1 MFIAYHREVPTA
13 LHPPLYPL
21 LVAAVSALGVTDF
34 ATQRAL
40 VGALLAAAIAIC
52 AGLLGRR
59 LGGPRVG
66 LIAAALAAL
75 MPSLIAAAG
84 SGESEP
90 LFGVIV
96 LSTLLLAYRAAERQ
110 AFTPTIAVGALIGL
124 AILTRSEGTIMLLIL
139 PIIAWLSRGTR
150 GAWWRM
156 AAGFAACAVIV
167 SPWLIRN
174 ATVVGSPVVSTNLG
188 TLVAGANCR
197 STYYGAHVG
206 DWRHCY
212 APLQPGPTSADEA
225 RWSSDLVTRGV
236 TYARQHAGRVPV
248 VVLTRVMTE
257 WSLGSLPSWD
267 LPYGMSSGLHWIA
280 IGVYFPI
287 LVLGAAGGVIL
298 RRRRITIAFL
308 LVPVLLTTT
317 ISAIG
322 WGSTRFRYTSELVL
336 VILAAVTLEQLGWA
350 RTPASAILGAA
361 HRPRRRSARSL
372 TIPGPRCAMPG
383 NARRS

>member
-1 MFIAYHREVPTA
+1 MATA

-21 LVAAVSALGVTDF
+21 LVAAVSALGVTGY
-34 ATQRAL
+34 ATERTL
-40 VGALLAAAIAIC
+40 LGALLQAAIAIC
-52 AGLLGRR
+52 VGLLGRR

-90 LFGVIV
+90 MFGVIT
-96 LSTLLLAYRAAERQ
+96 LSALLLAYRAAERQ
-110 AFTPTIAVGALIGL
+110 AFTPTIVVGALIGI

-139 PIIAWLSRGTR
+139 PMVAWLGRGTQ

-156 AAGFAACAVIV
+156 AAGLAACAVIV

-174 ATVVGSPVVSTNLG
+174 AQVLGSPVVSTDLG

-197 STYYGAHVG
+197 STYYGTYVG

-212 APLQPGPTSADEA
+212 APRQPGPTSADEA
-225 RWSSDLVTRGV
+225 RWSRDLVTHGV
-236 TYARQHAGRVPV
+236 TYARQHAGRVPA
-248 VVLTRVMTE
+248 VVLTRVMTA
-257 WSLGSLPSWD
+257 WSLGSFPSWD
-267 LPYGMSSGLHWIA
+267 RPYAMSSGLHWIA
-280 IGVYFPI
+280 IGVFFPI

-298 RRRRITIAFL
+298 RRSGVTVAFL

-350 RTPASAILGAA
+350 RTLASAIPGAA
-361 HRPRRRSARSL
+361 RRPRRRSGRSS
-372 TIPGPRCAMPG
+372 TISGPRCSMPG

>member
-1 MFIAYHREVPTA
+1 MFIAHHREVPTA

-21 LVAAVSALGVTDF
+21 LVAAVSALDVTDY

-40 VGALLAAAIAIC
+40 LGALLAAAIAIC

-75 MPSLIAAAG
+75 MPSLVAAAG

-90 LFGVIV
+90 LFGVIT

-110 AFTPTIAVGALIGL
+110 AFTPTIAVGALIGI

-212 APLQPGPTSADEA
+212 APLLPGPTSADEA

-267 LPYGMSSGLHWIA
+267 LPYGMSSGIHWIA
-280 IGVYFPI
+280 IGMYFPI

-298 RRRRITIAFL
+298 RRRGITIAFL

-336 VILAAVTLEQLGWA
+336 VILAAVALEQLA
-350 RTPASAILGAA
+350 RAPKPASANLASP
-361 HRPRRRSARSL
+361 HRTPTGSLKPRMS
-372 TIPGPRCAMPG
+372 
-383 NARRS
+383 